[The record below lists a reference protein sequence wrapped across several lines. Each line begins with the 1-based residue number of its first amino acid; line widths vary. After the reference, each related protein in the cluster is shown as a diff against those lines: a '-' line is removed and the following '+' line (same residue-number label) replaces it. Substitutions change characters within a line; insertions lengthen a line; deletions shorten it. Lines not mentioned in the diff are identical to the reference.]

1 MNETSVVG
9 ERRRWTQAEAD
20 RLVVEYE
27 QSGMTRKAFSR
38 MRGIS
43 LQILDYHRYK
53 RRNRAQPGLAQLLP
67 VELLAAQNT
76 GTGELQAEARSLRVE
91 LANGRRIVVEEGFSA
106 TLLQRVVAVL
116 EA

>member
-9 ERRRWTQAEAD
+9 ERRRWTQAEGD
-20 RLVVEYE
+20 RLVAEYE

-38 MRGIS
+38 MRGIPP
-43 LQILDYHRYK
+43 QILDYHRYK
-53 RRNRAQPGLAQLLP
+53 RRNRGQRVQLLP

-76 GTGELQAEARSLRVE
+76 GSGVLQAEAGSLRVE